1 MSRWGH
7 VTRHDCQLAGIKG
20 ELSVD
25 QDRFDE
31 ITIAVAD
38 GQTRRTARRR
48 LFGGGLAALLA
59 AVGLGSADNEAAAK
73 SCAKKCKKKKSKKAR
88 KKCRKKCQ
96 QQAPNMVQQGSGELE
111 SQSGTNCV
119 EMGSCTDAA
128 TGTLTGTPIA
138 EGTFEGELT
147 GTNFE
152 VTEEAF
158 TADFA
163 GTITATETE
172 TGDTLDVEVDL
183 TLTQIL
189 VTGAFTFE
197 GTYEITGGTGRFDGA
212 TGGGTVSGL
221 GVRAEDGQ
229 TGTIDEFTLEGNIEL
244 AVLPG

>member
-1 MSRWGH
+1 MGARWL
-7 VTRHDCQLAGIKG
+7 TLG
-20 ELSVD
+20 EQVVD

-38 GQTRRTARRR
+38 GQTPRTARRR
-48 LFGGGLAALLA
+48 LFGGSLAALLA
-59 AVGLGSADNEAAAK
+59 AVGLGSADDEAAAK
-73 SCAKKCKKKKSKKAR
+73 SCAKKCKKKNSKKAR
-88 KKCRKKCQ
+88 KNCKKKCQ
-96 QQAPNMVQQGSGELE
+96 PAPNMVQEGSGELE

-119 EMGSCTDAA
+119 ELGSCTDAA

-152 VTEEAF
+152 FTEESF

-189 VTGAFTFE
+189 ATGAFAFE
-197 GTYEITGGTGRFDGA
+197 GTYEITGGTGRFAGA
-212 TGGGTVSGL
+212 TGDGTVTGSGT
-221 GVRAEDGQ
+221 RAEDGQ
-229 TGTIDEFTLEGNIEL
+229 TGTIDDFTLEGNIDF
-244 AVLPG
+244 A